1 MVIAI
6 ICLVFGVLGI
16 IGAIAG
22 EMSPDDLMQMTFWIL
37 IAGGIIGICNRL
49 DKIIRILGERV
60 EK

>member
-6 ICLVFGVLGI
+6 TYLVFDV
-16 IGAIAG
+16 
-22 EMSPDDLMQMTFWIL
+22 MTFVLVALGKIQL
-37 IAGGIIGICNRL
+37 DSTGNEMITVLVAGGIIGICNRL